1 MRISTRED
9 LERLRSVNPDEV
21 DRSELVDIRDITV
34 ESQLPTEERIAD
46 FVKKIKHP
54 YLCKCGNIVVQSVF
68 EETDVTLTERLM
80 QYFRIV

>member
-34 ESQLPTEERIAD
+34 ESQLPTEERSAD
-46 FVKKIKHP
+46 FVYKIKNP

-68 EETDVTLTERLM
+68 EDTDVTMSERLM